1 MYAGYDFGYR
11 LVVIWDGNRGGR
23 SDLDMSLNKD
33 NAWLI
38 NNYKSDYKYSI
49 SQIQY
54 LASWTG

>member
-11 LVVIWDGNRGGR
+11 LVVIWDGNRGRR

-49 SQIQY
+49 SRIQ
-54 LASWTG
+54 